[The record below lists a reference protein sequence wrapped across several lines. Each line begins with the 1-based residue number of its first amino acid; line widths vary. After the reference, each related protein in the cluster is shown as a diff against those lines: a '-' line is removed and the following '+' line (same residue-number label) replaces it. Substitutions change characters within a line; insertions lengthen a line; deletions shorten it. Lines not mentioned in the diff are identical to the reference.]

1 MTHEKNMKYLKSAQ
15 ELYLEVCKKIKGNVD
30 SIKAYEGYFEALDL
44 LYQQPMLGDF
54 VATNEDGEVMEKPE
68 FNVDVRDYEVDTDKG
83 NNEYLNEMNK
93 QSNDHELYRQ
103 ALSRVLWKGWKVESV
118 LQGHTNVMKS
128 EDIENGK
135 AMWLSFTSDGI
146 FGKLKT
152 YEQLITSG
160 VKLERIQ
167 KK

>member
-68 FNVDVRDYEVDTDKG
+68 TLYISTAQPPSEHESFQHDKKGKEYQKALDRLLWEGWEVTG
-83 NNEYLNEMNK
+83 
-93 QSNDHELYRQ
+93 S
-103 ALSRVLWKGWKVESV
+103 
-118 LQGHTNVMKS
+118 MKFK
-128 EDIENGK
+128 I
-135 AMWLSFTSDGI
+135 TI
-146 FGKLKT
+146 
-152 YEQLITSG
+152 ITS
-160 VKLERIQ
+160 
-167 KK
+167 